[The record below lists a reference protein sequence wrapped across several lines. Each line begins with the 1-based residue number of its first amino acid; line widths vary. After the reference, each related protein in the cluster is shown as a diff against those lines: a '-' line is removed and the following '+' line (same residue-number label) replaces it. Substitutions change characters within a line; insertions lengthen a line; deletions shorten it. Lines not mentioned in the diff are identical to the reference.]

1 MSLYS
6 EAISLLCPNANFT
19 VKNNEIF
26 LWDSPE
32 IPRPSYEEI
41 NAKVTELQAELP
53 MKILREE
60 RNRLLAE
67 LDWTQGKD
75 VPDVISNKYTAYR
88 QALRDLPSTASP
100 TLVNGVLL
108 NVTWPTKPD

>member
-6 EAISLLCPNANFT
+6 EAISVLCPNANFS

-32 IPRPSYEEI
+32 IPRPSNEEI
-41 NAKVTELQAELP
+41 NAKVEELQAELP
-53 MKILREE
+53 MRLLREQ
-60 RNRLLAE
+60 RNRILA
-67 LDWTQGKD
+67 LTDWTQGKD
-75 VPDVISNKYTAYR
+75 VPDTISSKYTTYR

-100 TLVNGVLL
+100 TLVNGVLS
-108 NVTWPTKPD
+108 NVTWPEEPN